1 MHKHDVTSNADGPS
15 LGPDPGPD
23 PVTTIEKDPVLN
35 KEQSK
40 EADKA
45 ASA

>member
-1 MHKHDVTSNADGPS
+1 MHKHDVTSNADVP
-15 LGPDPGPD
+15 PTDPGTD
-23 PVTTIEKDPVLN
+23 PVATIEKDPVLN

>member
-1 MHKHDVTSNADGPS
+1 MHKHDVTSNADVPPS
-15 LGPDPGPD
+15 ASPGTD
-23 PVTTIEKDPVLN
+23 PVATIEKDPVLN